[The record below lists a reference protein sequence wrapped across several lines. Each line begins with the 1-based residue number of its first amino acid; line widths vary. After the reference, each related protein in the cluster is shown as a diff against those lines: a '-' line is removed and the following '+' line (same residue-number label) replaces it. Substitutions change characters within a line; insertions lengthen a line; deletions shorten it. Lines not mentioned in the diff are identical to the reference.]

1 MADAEADPR
10 TVLSTDNPKVADTVI
25 EWLAAEGIEAEVIV
39 PRPSVTSDPLTGLT
53 EGPAEEEL
61 EVRVIDAAKVEDA
74 RKLLSDAQ
82 RTARLHAIRDQRAK
96 RTGTV
101 AAGCEECGK
110 SSEWPAT
117 AMGTT
122 ETCPHCTAYMD
133 IPDPEDD
140 WSGVDFGEPEEAVE
154 GSEESDES
162 EDKS

>member
-10 TVLSTDNPKVADTVI
+10 TVLSTDSPKVADTVI
-25 EWLAAEGIEAEVIV
+25 EWLAAEGIAAELIV
-39 PRPSVTSDPLTGLT
+39 PRPSSDPLTGLT

-61 EVRVIDAAKVEDA
+61 EVRVIDVAKVEDA

-82 RTARLHAIRDQRAK
+82 RTARLHAIRDERAK

-101 AAGCEECGK
+101 TAVCEECGK

-154 GSEESDES
+154 ESEDS

>member
-1 MADAEADPR
+1 MKMADAEADPR
-10 TVLSTDNPKVADTVI
+10 IVLSTDSPKVAETVI
-25 EWLAAEGIEAEVIV
+25 EWLAAEGIAAELIV
-39 PRPSVTSDPLTGLT
+39 PRVTSDPLTGLT
-53 EGPAEEEL
+53 EVPAEEEL
-61 EVRVIDAAKVEDA
+61 EVRVIDVAKVEDA

-101 AAGCEECGK
+101 AAVCEECGK
-110 SSEWPAT
+110 PSEWPAT

-154 GSEESDES
+154 NPGES

>member
-1 MADAEADPR
+1 MAESESDPR
-10 TVLSTDNPKVADTVI
+10 AVLVTDSHKVAQTVV
-25 EWLAAEGIEAEVIV
+25 EWLAAEQIAAELIV
-39 PRPSVTSDPLTGLT
+39 PNSSATPDPLTGLT
-53 EGPAEEEL
+53 EKPAAEEF

-101 AAGCEECGK
+101 TAVCEDCGK

-122 ETCPHCTAYMD
+122 ETCPYCTGYMD
-133 IPDPEDD
+133 IPDPDDD
-140 WSGVDFGEPEEAVE
+140 WAGLDFGEPEDAEKA
-154 GSEESDES
+154 EEP
-162 EDKS
+162 EDKRER